1 VSGFASGRAVVVE
14 CFDDLEIGQYE
25 LALMCEVAGI
35 VADASYLLGR
45 LDGDGVL
52 LWDGDL
58 HWFGG
63 VVLVT
68 LEGSPELFVWVT
80 VSVRRRP
87 SDPGR
92 SHYYGRDTP

>member
-1 VSGFASGRAVVVE
+1 MSGFVSGRAVVVD
-14 CFDDLEIGQYE
+14 CFDDLQFGKYE
-25 LALMCEVAGI
+25 LALRGRVGVVVAE
-35 VADASYLLGR
+35 ASYLLGR